1 MARNRNVNVVIK
13 GDYDDSDIK
22 RAMREL
28 GKLGNVADDQ
38 HSRLGGLGKTAGVA
52 LVAGLAAAGA
62 ATIAFGK
69 ASVDAAQDAQV
80 ADARYAAVAKS
91 MGYVDGA
98 YAGATKRAGEYAT
111 SLSKQIGV
119 EDESIKAVQAKILT
133 FKAVGDT
140 VNQAGGAFDRAT
152 KAAYD
157 MAAAGFGTAEGNA
170 TQLGKALQ
178 DPIKGVASLAKSGV
192 TFTQAEK
199 DKMKALVESGQ
210 AAKAQEMILKAV
222 ETQTGGTAA
231 ATATSA
237 AKMKV
242 SFGELEE
249 KVGASLLPVLSKL
262 ADVLG
267 PLFEKLQEPL
277 GKVADM
283 VGGAL
288 GKAFEALAPVLPV
301 LADALGKIAGVLG
314 VALATAIEALVPIV
328 TPLLQILG
336 TLAEKI
342 GPILAPILEKIGT
355 LLGEV
360 LAAVMPLIQPLTEV
374 VMGILDAAA
383 PILGVVVDA
392 LIILVRALAPVLA
405 AVGQL
410 IQPLGQLIM
419 VLLKAI
425 MPVIQP
431 LLPVIE
437 ALATVLGDVLT
448 RAVGLIMTALGF
460 MIQGWAKLAPFILN
474 NVTKPVVEAFLTMAE
489 NVVGAAADMLGWV
502 PGLGDKLN
510 EAKDSI
516 AKFKTPAGN
525 AIADAAKTIGTE
537 GEKIGKNL
545 VDQGVGMMTDPSQV
559 QKVKNAG
566 IGLGKDLGAG
576 VKQGVDAS
584 AAALGLSTAALMNHA
599 EQAARNAAQTHSP
612 SVLFANIG
620 KDLVSGLV
628 KGVEDGGKEV
638 RKNLQEAF
646 TSWFSDTID
655 KLKDKLK
662 EAKDAFKSFKDEVSA
677 AITGGINFSDAAQE
691 FDEQGKAVGKTF
703 IQKLTEQASQ
713 AQAFAVKVKEL
724 IAAGLSKEALQNV
737 LAAGV
742 TAGTS
747 IANELIAGG
756 ATAISTTNELV
767 KSTQDAADSVGA
779 LAAEKWYGA
788 GVKQAQKTY
797 EGFRDNFGKD
807 GEARKALMNV
817 MDRLAADAARNV
829 KINVDVV
836 ENVTRKVTTIMSNG
850 TPQVQGATGGVV
862 NVPTVAL
869 IGEAGPE
876 AVIPLDRSPGNGP
889 VGALGGGNTYSITV
903 QAGVGDPRAIG
914 QQIVEYIKKYE
925 VANSPVFA
933 AA

>member
-13 GDYDDSDIK
+13 GDYDNSDVQ
-22 RAMREL
+22 RAIREL
-28 GKLGNVADDQ
+28 QKLGGIADDQ
-38 HSRLGGLGKTAGVA
+38 NHKFSTLGKVGAVA
-52 LVAGLAAAGA
+52 AAAGIA
-62 ATIAFGK
+62 VATKATIDFAS
-69 ASVDAAQDAQV
+69 ASVDAAQEAQV
-80 ADARYAAVAKS
+80 ADARYAQVAKQ
-91 MGYVDGA
+91 MGFVGGA
-98 YAGATKRAGEYAT
+98 YAGATKRAGEYAGA
-111 SLSKQIGV
+111 LSKQIGV
-119 EDESIKAVQAKILT
+119 EDESIKAVQAKLLT
-133 FKAVGDT
+133 FKAVGAT
-140 VNQAGGAFDRAT
+140 VNDAGGQFDRAT

-157 MAAAGFGTAEGNA
+157 LAATGFGTAESNA

-178 DPIKGVASLAKSGV
+178 DPVKGLASLSRAGV
-192 TFTQAEK
+192 TFTQGEK
-199 DKMKALVESGQ
+199 DKIKALVESGQ
-210 AAKAQEMILKAV
+210 AAKAQEMVLKAI
-222 ETQTGGTAA
+222 ETQVGGTAA

-242 SFGELEE
+242 SFGELQES
-249 KVGASLLPVLSKL
+249 VGGALLPVLNEFADTLVPIFDGLQGPLTAVAKSV

-267 PLFEKLQEPL
+267 GALKAIAPLLPTLAESL
-277 GKVADM
+277 GKVA
-283 VGGAL
+283 GSIGTILTTAISAL
-288 GKAFEALAPVLPV
+288 IPVLTPLLTIFSELGSRIGPLLTPLLEKV
-301 LADALGKIAGVLG
+301 GELLGKILSAVLPLAQPLFDLVFTILGAAMPILNVVVDLFGVL
-314 VALATAIEALVPIV
+314 VDALK
-328 TPLLQILG
+328 PLL
-336 TLAEKI
+336 TAV
-342 GPILAPILEKIGT
+342 GT
-355 LLGEV
+355 LLG
-360 LAAVMPLIQPLTEV
+360 
-374 VMGILDAAA
+374 
-383 PILGVVVDA
+383 
-392 LIILVRALAPVLA
+392 
-405 AVGQL
+405 
-410 IQPLGQLIM
+410 PLGQLVGVIF
-419 VLLKAI
+419 KAI
-425 MPVIQP
+425 EPILRPLIP
-431 LLPVIE
+431 LLTAV
-437 ALATVLGDVLT
+437 ATVLGDVLT
-448 RAVGLIMTALGF
+448 RAIGLITFAIGGLILAF
-460 MIQGWAKLAPFILN
+460 SKLAPFVLE
-474 NVTKPVVEAFLTMAE
+474 NVTKPVVGFFLTMAE
-489 NVVGAAADMLGWV
+489 GIVGAAASAFGWV
-502 PGLGDKLN
+502 PGLGDKL
-510 EAKDSI
+510 EGAKQAI
-516 AKFKTPAGN
+516 GKFKTDSTK
-525 AIADAAKTIGTE
+525 AIGEAAKTISTE
-537 GEKIGKNL
+537 GEKIGKGL
-545 VDQGVGMMTDPSQV
+545 IDQGVAMMSDPSQV
-559 QKVKNAG
+559 QKVKQAG

-599 EQAARNAAQTHSP
+599 EQAARDAAQTHSP

-703 IQKLTEQASQ
+703 IQKLTEQAEQ
-713 AQAFAVKVKEL
+713 AKNFAAKVREL

-889 VGALGGGNTYSITV
+889 VGALGGGNSYSITV
-903 QAGVGDPRAIG
+903 QAGVGDPRQIG
-914 QQIVEYIKKYE
+914 QQVVEYIKRFE
-925 VANSPVFA
+925 ASNGNVFA